1 MIKLEIN
8 GCKCRIDT
16 YTSADGQK
24 SYRILSKKGDNGGCL
39 SSVQS
44 ADVDVTVINE
54 KLANEFAEY
63 VKNSS
68 TRMGTD

>member
-1 MIKLEIN
+1 
-8 GCKCRIDT
+8 
-16 YTSADGQK
+16 
-24 SYRILSKKGDNGGCL
+24 L